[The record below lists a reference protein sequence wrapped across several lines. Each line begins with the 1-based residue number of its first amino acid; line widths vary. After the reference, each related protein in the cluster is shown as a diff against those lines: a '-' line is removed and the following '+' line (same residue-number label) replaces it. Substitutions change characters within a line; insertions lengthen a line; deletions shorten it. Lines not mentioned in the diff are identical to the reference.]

1 MLVDMNST
9 KFMGK
14 TTFKIGVLSD
24 THLTAPDDGIRA
36 LARTHFAETDL
47 ILHAGD
53 LVDLSVLDAFAGREV
68 RAVCGNM
75 DGPRVRQVLPE
86 QLVLDISGFRIA
98 VIHGWGSP
106 DELEQRIA
114 QKLND
119 VDCIVYGHSHYP
131 ANRIINGVLFFNPGS
146 ATDRRFAKSR
156 SVGLL
161 EIASGITGTIMDLEK

>member
-1 MLVDMNST
+1 MLVDMKTT
-9 KFMGK
+9 KFMSK

-24 THLTAPDDGIRA
+24 THLTAPDEGIQA

-53 LVDLSVLDAFAGREV
+53 LVDVSVLSAFAGREV

-86 QLVLDISGFRIA
+86 QLILEISGLKIGL
-98 VIHGWGSP
+98 IHGWGSP
-106 DELEQRIA
+106 NGLERRIA
-114 QKLND
+114 QRFTD
-119 VDCIVYGHSHYP
+119 VDCIVYGHTHYP
-131 ANRIINGVLFFNPGS
+131 ANRIVNGVLFFNPGS

-161 EIASGITGTIMDLEK
+161 EVDSGITGTIIDLET